1 MSAQSDI
8 SRAGLLALSNA
19 LARGAATLRATAAQ
33 LARVLGEDEI
43 PAALRLFESLG
54 DRGMNPEQVAITL
67 QLLAE
72 ERRRAEEARAQLV
85 WSDHDLR
92 GARDTAVVAHELFR
106 EAQSSVLVSTFNVGH
121 KHKEGEP
128 PGHPLLA
135 PLAARMVA
143 VPALVVR
150 VFLNI
155 KRFGDAGN
163 TADQVARWARWFRRD
178 LWPWDRVPEVY
189 YDPRSLEGEGD
200 ACLHAKC
207 IVVDD
212 ARAFVTSANL
222 TESAHERNIE
232 AGVLL
237 RDPVFARDLRLHFEA
252 LVSRGLVRPVRFE

>member
-1 MSAQSDI
+1 MSAQSGV
-8 SRAGLLALSNA
+8 SRTGLVALSNA
-19 LARGAATLRATAAQ
+19 LARGAVGLEATPTQ
-33 LARVLGEDEI
+33 LARVLGEDEV
-43 PAALRLFESLG
+43 PAALRLFESL
-54 DRGMNPEQVAITL
+54 RTRAMKPEQAALTL
-67 QLLAE
+67 HLVAE
-72 ERRRAEEARAQLV
+72 ERRRFEEARAQLV

-106 EAQSSVLVSTFNVGH
+106 EARASVLVSTFNMGH
-121 KHKEGEP
+121 RHKDGEA

-135 PLAARMVA
+135 PLAARMA
-143 VPALVVR
+143 SVPSLSVR
-150 VFLNI
+150 LFLNI
-155 KRFGDAGN
+155 KRHGDEDIAAPV
-163 TADQVARWARWFRRD
+163 TRWARWFRRD

-212 ARAFVTSANL
+212 TRAFVTSANL

-252 LVSRGLVRPVRFE
+252 LISRGLVRPVRCD